1 MCLSFGGSIAGGS
14 RLNAPVLWILL
25 PIIAGI
31 GLYFLRRWHRL
42 VVSLGTGLALL
53 LTLLAWQAPINE
65 TIRLGNWGFKINE
78 TLNILGRQFSLTN
91 PDRPFMVCIYLMAAL
106 WFAATYV
113 GRAGRIFVPLGFI
126 ITGLLTAALAVE
138 PFLYAAML
146 VELAALVSVVLLSPP
161 GRPIRHG
168 SLRFLIF
175 QTLGMPFILFTG
187 WLLTGV
193 EASPGE
199 LMLVNRAA
207 ILLGIG
213 FVLWLAIFPFHTWLP
228 MVTEEAHPMSA
239 SFVTLMLPFM
249 IMLFGLGF
257 LDRYAWLRNAPQLN
271 NLLQIAGVLMVLT
284 GGVWAAFQRHLGRML
299 GFIVMVEIG
308 KALLASSI
316 PGGGLALFFTLLL
329 PRAIALA
336 VYSLALSVLQSSP
349 GLSNPRNLSFRD
361 VQGMGRRLP
370 LATASLS
377 IAYFSL
383 AGLPLLAGFP
393 VLLSLLRLLSS
404 VSMPVALLTLL
415 GTAGLFIGGLR
426 SLAIL
431 VMGTDTE
438 PQGWQVQEHGT
449 VILFLGIGVLALLA
463 IGLFPQIF
471 LPPLA
476 ELARAFIHL
485 NPAP

>member
-1 MCLSFGGSIAGGS
+1 M
-14 RLNAPVLWILL
+14 NAPVLWIVL

-31 GLYFLRRWHRL
+31 GLFFLRRWYRL
-42 VVSLGTGLALL
+42 VVALGTGLALF

-65 TIRLGNWGFKINE
+65 TIHLGAWSFKINE
-78 TLNILGRQFSLTN
+78 TLNVLGRQFSLTD

-106 WFAATYV
+106 WFAATYI

-161 GRPIRHG
+161 GGPVRHG

-193 EASPGE
+193 EVSPGE

-257 LDRYAWLRNAPQLN
+257 LDRYAWLRNAPQLIS
-271 NLLQIAGVLMVLT
+271 LLQIAGGLMVLT
-284 GGVWAAFQRHLGRML
+284 GGVWAAFQVHLGRIL
-299 GFIVMVEIG
+299 GFAVMVEIG

-316 PGGGLALFFTLLL
+316 PGGLVLFFALLL
-329 PRAIALA
+329 PRAVALA

-349 GLSNPRNLSFRD
+349 GLSNQRNLYFRD
-361 VQGMGRRLP
+361 VQGLGRKLP
-370 LATASLS
+370 LAAASLS
-377 IAYFSL
+377 IAFFSL

-393 VLLSLLRLLSS
+393 VLISLLRMLTS
-404 VSMPVALLTLL
+404 VSIPLAILTLL
-415 GTAGLFIGGLR
+415 GTAGLFISGLR

-438 PQGWQVQEHGT
+438 PQGWQIQERST
-449 VILFLGIGVLALLA
+449 VILFLGIGVVVLLA

-471 LPPLA
+471 LPPLG
-476 ELARAFIHL
+476 ELARAFTHL
-485 NPAP
+485 YPAP